1 MSKLPEQNQNA
12 ETENMILY
20 IKGDADESVARFTE
34 ERLKIRTTHDM
45 SSVPAGAC
53 YLQLDGSGLGLV
65 ENGHM
70 LRGNFAKLRPRL
82 IPNNLNGELLVKA
95 SKLKGAQGEGQLTA
109 VDATAGLGED
119 AFLLAG
125 AGFQVE
131 LYERNPIIAALLAD
145 ALRRGLEDP
154 ELAQVIGRMHL
165 HMEDSMAALSRM
177 SPPPDIIVL
186 DPMFPKRQKSGLIK
200 KKFQLLQQLE
210 QPCAEEND
218 LLQAAI
224 SCRPRRIVI
233 KRPLKGPYLAGV
245 KPSYSIKGKAIR
257 YDCIVPA
264 RQSDV

>member
-20 IKGDADESVARFTE
+20 IKSDAGESVVRFAE

-45 SSVPAGAC
+45 SSIPAGAC
-53 YLQLDGSGLGLV
+53 YLQLDGDGLGLV

-70 LRGNFAKLRPRL
+70 LRGDFTKLRQRL
-82 IPNNLNGELLVKA
+82 TPNNLNGELLVKA
-95 SKLKGAQGEGQLTA
+95 AKLKGVQSEGALTA

-125 AGFQVE
+125 AGFHVDM
-131 LYERNPIIAALLAD
+131 YERNPVIAALLAD
-145 ALRRGLEDP
+145 ALRRGAEDP
-154 ELAQVIGRMHL
+154 DLAPVMGRMQL
-165 HMEDSMAALSRM
+165 HMEDSIAALNRM
-177 SPPPDIIVL
+177 SQSPDIVVL

-210 QPCAEEND
+210 QPCIEEND

-224 SCRPRRIVI
+224 SCGPRRIVI
-233 KRPLKGPYLAGV
+233 KRPLKGPYLAGK

-257 YDCIVPA
+257 YDCIVVP
-264 RQSDV
+264 R